1 MLGTVRNAQPDVPLP
16 AKPAKAA
23 NDRFRGSVGLFLIR
37 LVSALVVG
45 VYGFQLL
52 VDRQPVI
59 KDLQLWNVR
68 AADLWS
74 WVVAAVLLVLSVTLL
89 FGFFTR
95 ASGFVLALL
104 AILTLV
110 FLRWGAFNPFQEGQ
124 LGFTGQLELL
134 LAGVGLLLLF
144 LGSGGWAIDGG
155 IRANKR
161 KKAEMA

>member
-1 MLGTVRNAQPDVPLP
+1 MLGTVRNTQPDELPP
-16 AKPAKAA
+16 AKPAKPA
-23 NDRFRGSVGLFLIR
+23 NDRFLGSVGLLLLR

-59 KDLQLWNVR
+59 RDLQLWNVP
-68 AADLWS
+68 AADVWS

-89 FGFFTR
+89 FGFLTR

-134 LAGVGLLLLF
+134 LAGIGLLLVF

-155 IRANKR
+155 IRASKR
-161 KKAEMA
+161 RKAEMA